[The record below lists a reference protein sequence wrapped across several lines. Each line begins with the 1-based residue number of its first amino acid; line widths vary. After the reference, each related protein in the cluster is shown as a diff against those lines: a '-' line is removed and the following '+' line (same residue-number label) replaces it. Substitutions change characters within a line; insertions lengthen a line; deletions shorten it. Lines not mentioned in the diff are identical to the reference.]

1 MDVTAHSFRMS
12 GPDTA
17 WFESKFPR
25 EAFADYACMQKHRR
39 SACSCAAFAHGSI
52 DGSNVL
58 GFGESRP
65 TAAPCRA

>member
-39 SACSCAAFAHGSI
+39 SVPLLLLRVAGP
-52 DGSNVL
+52 NVL